1 LFCSHAIQPQSEFK
15 GDADMTASSNTAA
28 AAKQSAQRTNPPF
41 RADHVGSLLRPQHL
55 LEARAKLDKGQII
68 AAELRRIEDE
78 AIRQAVKRQEDV
90 GLKSITDGEFR
101 RRSWHMDFI
110 CRIGGVVSAGTQVR
124 PFHNETG
131 DVRNEIE
138 VPKVVG
144 RLRLEQPIFAE
155 DFRFLKATTKATPKF
170 SIPSPSMLHGLGS
183 TLEDKSVYANPENF
197 WHDLAKVY
205 IDELS
210 ALHRLG
216 CSYLQIDDTMFAT
229 LADPEYRKKIN
240 PLAGAEHQLHK
251 TYIRLLNDSLAQ
263 RPTDMTVCVHTC
275 RGNHRSAWVAAGGY
289 DPVAE
294 AVFNELNVDGF
305 FLEYD
310 DERSGSFEPLRFVP
324 KGKTVVLGLITS
336 KRGALEQKDDIK
348 RRIDAATK
356 YIDLD
361 QLALSPQCGFAS
373 TLLGNLLTEDQQF
386 AKLALVVEVAREIW
400 GE

>member
-1 LFCSHAIQPQSEFK
+1 
-15 GDADMTASSNTAA
+15 MTASSNTDL
-28 AAKQSAQRTNPPF
+28 AAKPSSKRAKPPF
-41 RADHVGSLLRPQHL
+41 RADHVGSLLRPKHV
-55 LEARAKLDKGQII
+55 LEARGRFDRGEIT
-68 AAELRRIEDE
+68 AADLHHIEDE
-78 AIRQAVKRQEDV
+78 AIRHAVKRQEDV

-110 CRIGGVVSAGTQVR
+110 CRIDGVVSAGTQVR
-124 PFHNETG
+124 PFHNEKG

-144 RLRLEQPIFAE
+144 RLRLEHPIFAD
-155 DFRFLKATTKATPKF
+155 DFKFLKSTTKATPKF

-183 TLEDKSVYANPENF
+183 TLEDKSVYADPKEF
-197 WHDLAKVY
+197 WHDLARVY
-205 IDELS
+205 IDELR
-210 ALHRLG
+210 ALDRLG

-240 PLAGAEHQLHK
+240 LLAGAQEQLHK
-251 TYIRLLNDSLAQ
+251 TYIRLLNDALAQ
-263 RPTDMTVCVHTC
+263 RPPGMTVCVHTC

-324 KGKTVVLGLITS
+324 KGKIVVLGLITS
-336 KRGALEQKDDIK
+336 KKGALETKDDIK
-348 RRIDAATK
+348 RRIDAAAR

-386 AKLALVVEVAREIW
+386 AKLALVVDIAREVW

>member
-1 LFCSHAIQPQSEFK
+1 MI
-15 GDADMTASSNTAA
+15 ASSNTAVA
-28 AAKQSAQRTNPPF
+28 ANALGKRTKPPF
-41 RADHVGSLLRPQHL
+41 RADHVGSLLRPKHL
-55 LEARAKLDKGQII
+55 LGARDKLDKGEIT

-78 AIRQAVKRQEDV
+78 AIRHAVKRQEDV

-110 CRIGGVVSAGTQVR
+110 CRIGGVISAGTQVR
-124 PFHNETG
+124 PFHNEKG

-138 VPKVVG
+138 VPKVVK
-144 RLRLEQPIFAE
+144 RLRLEQPIFAD
-155 DFRFLKATTKATPKF
+155 DFQFLKATTKATPKF

-183 TLEDKSVYANPENF
+183 TLEDKSVYANPEAF

-205 IDELS
+205 IDELH

-216 CSYLQIDDTMFAT
+216 CTYLQIDDTMFAT

-240 PLAGAEHQLHK
+240 PLAGAQAQLHK
-251 TYIRLLNDSLAQ
+251 TYIRLLNDSLAE
-263 RPTDMTVCVHTC
+263 RPAGMTVCVHTC

-310 DERSGSFEPLRFVP
+310 DERSGGFEPLRFVP
-324 KGKTVVLGLITS
+324 KGKIVVLGLLTS
-336 KRGALEQKDDIK
+336 KKGALENKDDIK
-348 RRIDAATK
+348 RRIDAAAK

-386 AKLALVVEVAREIW
+386 AKLALVVEIAREVW

>member
-1 LFCSHAIQPQSEFK
+1 LFGGLPLWPWSESK
-15 GDADMTASSNTAA
+15 DGADMTASSNTAA
-28 AAKQSAQRTNPPF
+28 VAKQFSKRAKPPF
-41 RADHVGSLLRPQHL
+41 RADHVGSLLRPKHL
-55 LEARAKLDKGQII
+55 LEARDKLDKGEIT
-68 AAELRRIEDE
+68 AAELHRIEDD
-78 AIRQAVKRQEDV
+78 AIRHAVKRQEDV
-90 GLKSITDGEFR
+90 GLTSITDGEFR

-124 PFHNETG
+124 PFHNEKG

-144 RLRLEQPIFAE
+144 RLRLEQPIFAD
-155 DFRFLKATTKATPKF
+155 DFQFLKSTTKATPKF

-183 TLEDKSVYANPENF
+183 TLEDKSVYADPEDF

-205 IDELS
+205 IDELR
-210 ALHRLG
+210 ALNRLG
-216 CSYLQIDDTMFAT
+216 CTYLQIDDTMFAT

-240 PLAGAEHQLHK
+240 PLAGAQEQLHK
-251 TYIRLLNDSLAQ
+251 TYIRLLNDSLAG
-263 RPTDMTVCVHTC
+263 RPAGMTVCVHTC

-324 KGKTVVLGLITS
+324 KGKIVVLGLITS
-336 KRGALEQKDDIK
+336 KKGALEKKDDIK

-386 AKLALVVEVAREIW
+386 AKLALVVDIARDIW